1 MNMPEYICKKKKKKK
16 KEEEE
21 AVLKV
26 YIQMDFYPILSF
38 NFPLFKKQIFFFFFW
53 IGKKNY
59 IKRKLVC

>member
-1 MNMPEYICKKKKKKK
+1 MQKKKK

>member
-38 NFPLFKKQIFFFFFW
+38 NFPLFKKQIFFFFLD
-53 IGKKNY
+53 
-59 IKRKLVC
+59 R